1 MRSPFHLPGSFLAKS
16 LLLAAFLGAASL
28 LGNSPVHSSENAM
41 SLTKAEIEIASKRR
55 VVFAHQSVGENIL
68 DGVRALAKEQGVA
81 LNIVEGRRA
90 SGSEPGIFHFKVGE
104 NGDPSGKI
112 GDYAKTLSA
121 APFGQADV
129 ALVKLC
135 YVDFNQQSDAA
146 SLAKTYVS
154 AIRRLEQTYPST
166 RFVAVTAPLTAI
178 PGGPKAWVK
187 KMIGRTAPDL
197 VDNAKRKEFND
208 LLRREFD
215 RKHLLD
221 IASLEAETTT
231 GEDGKP
237 IEAMRRELTD
247 DGGHLNG
254 EGQRVVG
261 AAFIKILALQ

>member
-1 MRSPFHLPGSFLAKS
+1 MMSPSYHKTIS
-16 LLLAAFLGAASL
+16 LLLPAALAGVMLASHPACS
-28 LGNSPVHSSENAM
+28 NSDQTQGQAVSV
-41 SLTKAEIEIASKRR
+41 TKAEIETASKRR

-68 DGVRALAKEQGVA
+68 DGVRVLAKEQGVA

-90 SGSEPGIFHFKVGE
+90 PGSEPGIYHFKVGE

-112 GDYAKTLSA
+112 SDYAKTLNA
-121 APFGQADV
+121 ASFGQAEI

-146 SLAKTYVS
+146 SLAKSYVS
-154 AIRRLEQTYPST
+154 AIRSLEKTYPST
-166 RFVAVTAPLTAI
+166 RFVAVTSPLTAI

-187 KMIGRTAPDL
+187 KMIGRTSPDL

-215 RKHLLD
+215 GKHLLD
-221 IASLEAETTT
+221 IARLEAETTA

-237 IEAMRRELTD
+237 IEAMRRDLTN

-261 AAFIKILALQ
+261 AAFIKMLASQ